1 MLTHLE
7 KPPKRAVPD
16 DPPDMPISLRLK
28 YGVHTIF
35 LLVDPLA
42 PFSELSEELFSALR
56 DRYPEGLRQGLEEE
70 PTPIP
75 AEGADYHIAYG
86 ILKNPHDDSKGW
98 KDLRIKGDETPVS
111 KGLRNN
117 DVVAFVVRDADEAD
131 DTPVFVVHIPKFEDE
146 EGDEGQD
153 ELAEGMDEDEDEE
166 R

>member
-1 MLTHLE
+1 
-7 KPPKRAVPD
+7 
-16 DPPDMPISLRLK
+16 MPISLRLK

-42 PFSELSEELFSALR
+42 PFSELTAELFSVLQ
-56 DRYPEGLRQGLEEE
+56 DRHPDGLRPSLEEL
-70 PTPIP
+70 PTPLP

-86 ILKNPHDDSKGW
+86 ILKNPHDESKGW

-117 DVVAFVVRDADEAD
+117 DIVAFVIRDADEAD
-131 DTPVFVVHIPKFEDE
+131 DTPVFVVHLPKFEEE
-146 EGDEGQD
+146 EGEDQD

>member
-1 MLTHLE
+1 
-7 KPPKRAVPD
+7 
-16 DPPDMPISLRLK
+16 MPISLRMK

-42 PFSELSEELFSALR
+42 SFFELTAELFSVLQ
-56 DRYPEGLRQGLEEE
+56 DRHPDGLRPSLEDM
-70 PTPIP
+70 PTPLP

-98 KDLRIKGDETPVS
+98 KDLRIQGDETPAG

-117 DVVAFVVRDADEAD
+117 DMVAFVVRDADEAE
-131 DTPVFVVHIPKFEDE
+131 DTPVFVVHLPKFEEE
-146 EGDEGQD
+146 EGDEDQD
-153 ELAEGMDEDEDEE
+153 ELAEGMDEDDDEE

>member
-1 MLTHLE
+1 
-7 KPPKRAVPD
+7 
-16 DPPDMPISLRLK
+16 MPISLRLK

-42 PFSELSEELFSALR
+42 PFSELTAELFSVLQ
-56 DRYPEGLRQGLEEE
+56 DRHPDGLRPSTEDL
-70 PTPIP
+70 PTPLP

-86 ILKNPHDDSKGW
+86 VLKNPHDDSKGW

-117 DVVAFVVRDADEAD
+117 DMVAFVVRDADEAD
-131 DTPVFVVHIPKFEDE
+131 DTPVFVVHLPKFEEE
-146 EGDEGQD
+146 EGEEDKD
-153 ELAEGMDEDEDEE
+153 ELAEAMDEDEEDE

>member
-1 MLTHLE
+1 M
-7 KPPKRAVPD
+7 PPKRDVPD

-42 PFSELSEELFSALR
+42 SFSELTAELFSVLQ
-56 DRYPEGLRQGLEEE
+56 DRYPDGLRSSLDE
-70 PTPIP
+70 PPIPLP

-86 ILKNPHDDSKGW
+86 ILKNPHDESKGW

-117 DVVAFVVRDADEAD
+117 DIVAFVVRDADEAD
-131 DTPVFVVHIPKFEDE
+131 DTPAFVVNLPKFEEE
-146 EGDEGQD
+146 EGDED
-153 ELAEGMDEDEDEE
+153 ELAEGMDEDEEE

>member
-1 MLTHLE
+1 
-7 KPPKRAVPD
+7 
-16 DPPDMPISLRLK
+16 MPISLRLK

-42 PFSELSEELFSALR
+42 PFSELTTELFSVLQ
-56 DRYPEGLRQGLEEE
+56 DRHPDGLRPSLEDP
-70 PTPIP
+70 PTPLP

-86 ILKNPHDDSKGW
+86 VMKNPHDDSKGW

-117 DVVAFVVRDADEAD
+117 DMVAFVVRDADEAEQ
-131 DTPVFVVHIPKFEDE
+131 TPVFVVHLPKFEE
-146 EGDEGQD
+146 EVGDEDQD